1 MSVPVTMPN
10 SRPGR
15 VHLFVCS
22 LTRGWVDVMHH
33 SLAVISRPQFSFG
46 GGWACARL
54 SGEITRDSVSPGFF
68 KQARPELRC
77 RDGGQNMAA
86 LWSVEAVRQAV
97 NDRAIKPPRRLM
109 FGWPTISRPRG
120 SMETKNVVQNKRR
133 LGSTKSSDWLTVF
146 PASQLHLFTPPS
158 SPPPPTTTPTFGN
171 SGCWQSPSRL
181 PLAAMQPRR
190 NLKHCLDGLPEH
202 WDSRHCQLAILL
214 LFPLQSGPKH
224 QAGSWGWV

>member
-54 SGEITRDSVSPGFF
+54 SGEITRDSVSLASSNRRALSCDAGMEAKTWRPFGLLKRSGRLLTTGPSSPAALNVWVADYFEAAWVDGNEKRRS
-68 KQARPELRC
+68 KQAPTGQHKILRL
-77 RDGGQNMAA
+77 AH
-86 LWSVEAVRQAV
+86 
-97 NDRAIKPPRRLM
+97 RL
-109 FGWPTISRPRG
+109 
-120 SMETKNVVQNKRR
+120 
-133 LGSTKSSDWLTVF
+133 

-158 SPPPPTTTPTFGN
+158 PPPPPTTTPTFGN